1 MDLKRFLILILMA
14 VVFSS
19 CSPLSSVAINA
30 RLVGVV
36 VEADILGSLFGIVND
51 PQNNRNPQLKL
62 KLKVE
67 LKNNGTRDLKIKAV
81 TYVLRIDGQE
91 IGRGDKSFDV
101 SDLKAGMTS
110 TQDFPL
116 VIDAKTAIFSSVK
129 RLIDGKDLSNVNI
142 SGDVTVSTLFGDKR
156 LPYDTVF
163 DLNKINK

>member
-1 MDLKRFLILILMA
+1 MKRFLILILMA

-51 PQNNRNPQLKL
+51 PQLKL